1 MDAVL
6 ESLIPLADLDDRRR
20 GLRERARSS
29 DRKLAGG
36 AKKRDDAIGLRD
48 EIDQRMKERRAATA
62 IQEKEL
68 RRFEQQRDRANKALE
83 SGMGNAEAAQRQI
96 DTCSERIDE
105 LETEILEAME
115 VREED
120 ESALAAAKTAVEEA
134 ITALAEI
141 EAQHRPILEAIAAEI
156 ADVDAQRATHIATLP
171 AYERRTYEELTKR
184 KGYALS
190 AIVDRTCSA
199 CQNTIPYALQNDLR
213 QGRLIT
219 CETCH
224 RWLFFREGT

>member
-6 ESLIPLADLDDRRR
+6 ESLIPLADLDDRKR
-20 GLRERARSS
+20 GLQERVRSS
-29 DRKLAGG
+29 DRKLANG
-36 AKKRDDAIGLRD
+36 AKKRDEAIALRESIDA
-48 EIDQRMKERRAATA
+48 RMKERRAVTA
-62 IQEKEL
+62 KQETEL
-68 RRFEQQRDRANKALE
+68 RRFEQQRDRANRALE
-83 SGMGNAEAAQRQI
+83 SGMGSADAAQRQI

-120 ESALAAAKTAVEEA
+120 EEALAAAITAVDTA
-134 ITALAEI
+134 IQTLVDI
-141 EAQHRPILEAIAAEI
+141 EAEHRPILAELHSEL
-156 ADVDAQRATHIATLP
+156 ADVDTRRATYISALP
-171 AYERRTYEELTKR
+171 SYEQRTYQELTKR

-199 CQNTIPYALQNDLR
+199 CQNTIPYAMQNDLR
-213 QGRLIT
+213 QGRLIN

-224 RWLFFREGT
+224 RWLFFRE